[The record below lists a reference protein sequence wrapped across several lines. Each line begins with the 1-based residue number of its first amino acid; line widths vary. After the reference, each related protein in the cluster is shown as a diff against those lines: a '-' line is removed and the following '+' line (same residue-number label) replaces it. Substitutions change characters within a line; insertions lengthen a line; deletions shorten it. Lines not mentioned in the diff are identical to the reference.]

1 MNKLNQN
8 KVSIFVRK
16 NLKKKKKKTSKK
28 ESNNP
33 HVR

>member
-16 NLKKKKKKTSKK
+16 NLKKKKKPARKK
-28 ESNNP
+28 VII
-33 HVR
+33 HM